1 MIGWAKPPVKYYFSE
16 QRTEGGGVEPQWLMS
31 RSPVWQTVSSTHWQH
46 LPDPSLP
53 NTIYSQ
59 YWTTDVLWITA
70 LWYISKYHSVP
81 NREDTTGKRRSPMK
95 AVRIHQFGG
104 PEVLTYE
111 DVPDPRPRKDQV
123 LVRVRA
129 CAMNHLDIW
138 VRKGLPGVNLPHILG
153 SDIAGEI
160 VEVGEYVTGLK
171 SGQRVLIAPMHFC
184 NRCPKC
190 VAGLQNQCRE
200 FTVLGNAVD
209 GGNCEL
215 IAVPAVNVI
224 PIPDPL
230 DFNQAASVPLVFLT
244 AWHMLTGRAAI
255 RPGQT
260 VLILGA
266 NSGVGI
272 AAIQIAKMFHA
283 RVITT
288 AGDERKVERA
298 RELGA
303 DYVINHYQQKISQ
316 EVRKITNFEG
326 VDIVLEHVGAATWD
340 ESVKSLKAAGTLVTC
355 GATTGPKAEI
365 DLRFLFSR
373 QLSLLGS
380 YMGTMSELHEV
391 LGHVFAGRLKPVI
404 DHIFP
409 LKDIRIAH
417 EYLEKSQMFGKIV
430 LNP

>member
-1 MIGWAKPPVKYYFSE
+1 
-16 QRTEGGGVEPQWLMS
+16 
-31 RSPVWQTVSSTHWQH
+31 
-46 LPDPSLP
+46 
-53 NTIYSQ
+53 
-59 YWTTDVLWITA
+59 
-70 LWYISKYHSVP
+70 
-81 NREDTTGKRRSPMK
+81 MK

-111 DVPDPRPRKDQV
+111 DVPDPKPRKDQV

-129 CAMNHLDIW
+129 CALNHLDLW
-138 VRKGLPGVNLPHILG
+138 VRKGLPGINLPHILG

-160 VEVGEYVTGLK
+160 VEVGEYITDFK
-171 SGQRVLIAPMHFC
+171 PGQRVLLAPMHFC
-184 NRCPKC
+184 NHCAKC
-190 VAGLQNQCRE
+190 AAGLQNQCRH

-215 IAVPAVNVI
+215 MAIPAVNVI
-224 PIPDPL
+224 PIPDAL

-244 AWHMLTGRAAI
+244 AWRMLTTRATI

-260 VLILGA
+260 VLVLGA

-272 AAIQIAKMFHA
+272 AAIQIAKMFNA

-288 AGDERKVERA
+288 AGDERKMERA

-303 DYVINHYQQKISQ
+303 DHVINHYQQKISE
-316 EVRKITNFEG
+316 EVRKFTNKEG
-326 VDIVLEHVGAATWD
+326 VDIVIEHVGQATWG
-340 ESVKSLKAAGTLVTC
+340 ESMKCLKPAGTLVTC
-355 GATTGPKAEI
+355 GATTGPKVDM

-404 DHIFP
+404 DHTFP
-409 LKDIRIAH
+409 LQEVRAAH
-417 EYLEKSQMFGKIV
+417 EYMEHSQMFGKIV

>member
-1 MIGWAKPPVKYYFSE
+1 
-16 QRTEGGGVEPQWLMS
+16 
-31 RSPVWQTVSSTHWQH
+31 
-46 LPDPSLP
+46 
-53 NTIYSQ
+53 
-59 YWTTDVLWITA
+59 
-70 LWYISKYHSVP
+70 
-81 NREDTTGKRRSPMK
+81 MK

-104 PEVLTYE
+104 PEVLAYE
-111 DVPDPRPRKDQV
+111 DVPDPKLRKDQV
-123 LVRVRA
+123 LIRVRA
-129 CAMNHLDIW
+129 CAMNHLDLF
-138 VRKGLPGVNLPHILG
+138 VRNGLPGVNLPHILG

-171 SGQRVLIAPMHFC
+171 PAQRVIIAPLHFC
-184 NRCPKC
+184 NHCPKC

-200 FTVLGNAVD
+200 FTVIGNGVD
-209 GGNCEL
+209 GGNCEMM
-215 IAVPAVNVI
+215 AVPAVSVI
-224 PIPDPL
+224 PIPDTL

-255 RPGQT
+255 RAGQT

-283 RVITT
+283 RVIST
-288 AGDERKVERA
+288 AGDERKMA
-298 RELGA
+298 AAFELGA
-303 DYVINHYQQKISQ
+303 DYVVDHYRQKISQ
-316 EVRKITNFEG
+316 EVRRITNFEG
-326 VDIVLEHVGAATWD
+326 ADIVIEHVGAATWN
-340 ESVKSLKAAGTLVTC
+340 ESVRSLKSAGTLVTC

-380 YMGTMSELHEV
+380 YMGTMSELYEV
-391 LGHVFAGRLKPVI
+391 LGHIFAGRLKPVV
-404 DHIFP
+404 DHVFP
-409 LKDIRIAH
+409 LKDIRLAH

>member
-1 MIGWAKPPVKYYFSE
+1 
-16 QRTEGGGVEPQWLMS
+16 
-31 RSPVWQTVSSTHWQH
+31 
-46 LPDPSLP
+46 
-53 NTIYSQ
+53 
-59 YWTTDVLWITA
+59 
-70 LWYISKYHSVP
+70 
-81 NREDTTGKRRSPMK
+81 MK

-111 DVPDPRPRKDQV
+111 DVPDPKPRKDQV
-123 LVRVRA
+123 LIRVRA
-129 CAMNHLDIW
+129 CSLNHLDIW
-138 VRKGLPGVNLPHILG
+138 VRQGLPGVNLPHILG
-153 SDIAGEI
+153 SDMAGEI
-160 VEVGEYVTGLK
+160 VEVGEYVTDLK
-171 SGQRVLIAPMHFC
+171 PGQRVLVAPMHFC
-184 NRCPKC
+184 NHCVKC
-190 VAGLQNQCRE
+190 VAGLQNQCRQ

-215 IAVPAVNVI
+215 FATPAVNVI
-224 PIPDPL
+224 PIPNSL
-230 DFNQAASVPLVFLT
+230 DFNEAASVPLVFVT

-260 VLILGA
+260 VLVLGA

-283 RVITT
+283 RVIAT
-288 AGDERKVERA
+288 AGDERKMERA

-303 DYVINHYQQKISQ
+303 DFVINHYQQKISQ

-326 VDIVLEHVGAATWD
+326 VDIVIEHVGLATWE
-340 ESVKSLKAAGTLVTC
+340 ESVRSLKAGGTLVTC
-355 GATTGPKAEI
+355 GATTGPKVEL

-391 LGHVFAGRLKPVI
+391 LGHVFAGRLKPII
-404 DHIFP
+404 DHTFS
-409 LKDIRIAH
+409 LKDIRTAH
-417 EYLEKSQMFGKIV
+417 EYMEKSQMFGKIV